1 MSTTRLRREP
11 PRFRTVVVL
20 RTQPISPR
28 LLRVTLG
35 GEELGGFSADEPAA
49 SVRLLLP
56 RPETDAVVIPTW
68 TGNEFLHEDGT
79 RPTIRTYTPRRV
91 DAGALELDLDVVL
104 HDGGAVPAWLATDPI
119 GTSVGVSGPGR
130 GYAIDEEATGFVLAG
145 DESAIPAISQLLERL
160 PVTATVSVHIEVTRP
175 DARHDLPEHPGTT
188 VVWHELAPGS
198 DPGSTLFDAVR
209 DIPVDPTT
217 RLWVAGEA
225 AAVQR
230 IRRHLFEGRGVPRR
244 QAVVRG
250 YWKVGR
256 GGDIDDA

>member
-1 MSTTRLRREP
+1 MRLRREP
-11 PRFRTVVVL
+11 PRFRTVVVR

-35 GEELGGFSADEPAA
+35 GEELRGFGVDEPAA

-56 RPETDAVVIPTW
+56 RRGTDAVVIPTW
-68 TGNEFLHEDGT
+68 TGNEFLHDDGT

-104 HDGGAVPAWLATDPI
+104 HDGGAVPAWLATEPI

-130 GYAIDEEATGFVLAG
+130 GYAIDEAASGFVLAG

-160 PVTATVSVHIEVTRP
+160 PSAATVAAHIEVTHP
-175 DARHDLPEHPGTT
+175 DARHGLPEHPGAT
-188 VVWHELAPGS
+188 VAWHDLTPGS
-198 DPGSTLFDAVR
+198 DPGSTLLEALR
-209 DIPVDPTT
+209 DLPIGPTT
-217 RLWVAGEA
+217 CLWVAGEA
-225 AAVQR
+225 AAMQR